1 MTPGKTE
8 AAKRANRRREED
20 NREKRLKAAVRAVHT
35 GTELEKAAK
44 KYNISE
50 TTLMRRKMNDS
61 WKSLSPFNY
70 NTIFNEEELLA
81 QHCLMMESL
90 GYRFETWQ
98 IMQMAKDMA
107 EFSGATIAP
116 TNSWLNQFLERF
128 PNIMLESDIRS
139 DDATDELIEETV
151 DRYFSYLEPFLEQLN
166 IKNAAE
172 HIWNVDEI
180 GISLDYDPPRVLTDA
195 KEKSYHIAPGK
206 FQTMSLTAA
215 VSALGETIP
224 PFLTFKGE
232 ETTPAMRE
240 GVPPGTVFKSSV
252 DGWSTYSIFQ
262 DFFFNHLLKHVKI
275 RPLLILYDGHVTHYS
290 AEVIR
295 KASEDNVHLV
305 VLPPHRSK
313 THQSSDVA
321 IFSPFTKLLST
332 NLKNIKQPT
341 DSTTIDEL
349 PGIICSSFKKAMSK
363 PAVMNGFEK
372 CGILPLNKGAISKTK
387 TKVVD
392 ENLQTIATF
401 ELS

>member
-1 MTPGKTE
+1 MDSGISTR
-8 AAKRANRRREED
+8 AKRIKERV
-20 NREKRLKAAVRAVHT
+20 NRERAIKNALQELRDGTPMLKT
-35 GTELEKAAK
+35 AK
-44 KYNISE
+44 KYNISDA
-50 TTLMRRKMNDS
+50 TLRRRRR
-61 WKSLSPFNY
+61 LEVHHPFFY
-70 NTIFNEEELLA
+70 NTTFNEEEENVLA
-81 QHCLMMESL
+81 KHCIMMESF
-90 GYRFETWQ
+90 GYRFASWQ

-107 EFSGATIAP
+107 ESSGVKRAP
-116 TNSWLNQFLERF
+116 SKHWLTGFLERF
-128 PNIMLESDIRS
+128 PKVKMEKRCKKRK
-139 DDATDELIEETV
+139 DDTTDELTGETV
-151 DRYFSYLEPFLEQLN
+151 ERYFSYLEPLLEDLN
-166 IKNAAE
+166 IKNAAQF
-172 HIWNVDEI
+172 IWHVEEI
-180 GISLDYDPPRVLTDA
+180 GISLDYDPPRVLTEA
-195 KEKSYHIAPGK
+195 KEKIYGIARGK

-215 VSALGETIP
+215 VSALGETVP